1 MAPEIYKVGGFI
13 DANTVDTLK
22 YDCAVD
28 LWSLGCVIYKLLTGQ
43 IPFQLQNH
51 SRELAWFCNGK
62 CPFPVDLLAPRVSAE
77 GILFI
82 KNLLHPAPLERLTA
96 KDGLQHSWILNNH
109 ESPRMK
115 FPNAPGAILPFQPK
129 PAAAFKPAEE
139 LSLTVVEFQTS
150 DQQGV
155 TNNSILTATTTAVS
169 TWETALEAQ
178 PGYCRERFEG
188 LSLEEK
194 RNMAQRLFK
203 AAGYNPINGGIFT
216 FEDALVTA
224 AQIGDDVIV
233 HLLLEAGVKP
243 DHQCTITTGRT
254 VLNSRMTPLV
264 VAAQRGHELIVQMLL
279 HYGANLN
286 LKGTSTTAKRAYN
299 SHTALHAAIES
310 EHESVARLLIE
321 AGASVEAK
329 DYFGNL
335 PIHSAAEAGQCAT
348 LELLLDRGA
357 NIQAKAGI
365 MYDQGTPLH
374 TAVRRK
380 EKEAVRILIECQAPL
395 EARSGSGRTALHE
408 AVTWA
413 SEEIVEMLVAA
424 GADLTA
430 RDRNKRTPFQLV
442 QGSMIDSRTEINNI
456 ERLVNPSKTKA
467 P

>member
-62 CPFPVDLLAPRVSAE
+62 CPFPVDPLAPRVSAE

-96 KDGLQHSWILNNH
+96 KGGLQHSWILNDH

-115 FPNAPGAILPFQPK
+115 FPNAPGATLP
-129 PAAAFKPAEE
+129 
-139 LSLTVVEFQTS
+139 FQTS

-155 TNNSILTATTTAVS
+155 TNNSIWTATTTAVS

-178 PGYCRERFEG
+178 PGFCRERFEG
-188 LSLEEK
+188 ISLEEK
-194 RNMAQRLFK
+194 RNMAQRLFN

-243 DHQCTITTGRT
+243 DHQCWITTGRT

-380 EKEAVRILIECQAPL
+380 QKEAVRILIERQAPL
-395 EARSGSGRTALHE
+395 EARSGSNRTALHE

-442 QGSMIDSRTEINNI
+442 QCSMIDSRTEINNI
-456 ERLVNPSKTKA
+456 ERLVNPSKKKT